1 MTEGNHQ
8 QPEDL
13 LDAYA
18 DGLLTTEQ
26 RETVEQALL
35 ARPELKRQLHRQRAI
50 DDALRR
56 RLTPPPAHQ
65 LQAVLE
71 QAGTA
76 APGPAKAPGPARAP
90 WRLMARR
97 LAVAAALAAGAFGAW
112 QIWSFMQ
119 PRLPGYQPMPWRT
132 LAAIYQDE
140 ITSGFEPDWV
150 CKDDQEFSDTFDDL
164 YGQRLLLEPLPQG
177 VAALGL
183 AYGNSIS
190 QRTIYL
196 LAEAANEPIVVFI
209 DRAER
214 DAGQSIE
221 SDTGLHLFERRVGDL
236 ILYELSPFAEP
247 RLLDSFYDPDAI
259 GH

>member
-1 MTEGNHQ
+1 MTEASHQ
-8 QPEDL
+8 QLGDL

-18 DGLLTTEQ
+18 DGLMTGEQ

-35 ARPELKRQLHRQRAI
+35 ARPQLERQLHHQRAI

-56 RLTPPPAHQ
+56 RLTPPPADE

-76 APGPAKAPGPARAP
+76 APGPAWAP

-97 LAVAAALAAGAFGAW
+97 LAVAAALAAGVFGAW

-119 PRLPGYQPMPWRT
+119 PRPPGYQEMPWRS

-150 CKDDQEFSDTFDDL
+150 CKDDREFSDTFFDL
-164 YGQRLLLEPLPQG
+164 YRQRLLLEPLPEG

-190 QRTIYL
+190 QRTTYL
-196 LAEAANEPIVVFI
+196 LAEAENQPIVVFI

-259 GH
+259 GR

>member
-18 DGLLTTEQ
+18 DGLLTGEQ

-35 ARPELKRQLHRQRAI
+35 ARPQLERQLHHQQAI

-56 RLTPPPAHQ
+56 RMTPPPAHV
-65 LQAVLE
+65 LQTVLD

-76 APGPAKAPGPARAP
+76 APGPARSP

-119 PRLPGYQPMPWRT
+119 PRPPGYQQMPWRT
-132 LAAIYQDE
+132 LAAIYHDE

-164 YGQRLLLEPLPQG
+164 YRQRLLLEPLPEG

>member
-1 MTEGNHQ
+1 MTEASHQ
-8 QPEDL
+8 QLGDL

-18 DGLLTTEQ
+18 DGLMTGEQ
-26 RETVEQALL
+26 RETVEQAIL
-35 ARPELKRQLHRQRAI
+35 ARPELERQLHHQRAI

-56 RLTPPPAHQ
+56 RLTPPPAHE

-76 APGPAKAPGPARAP
+76 APGPARAP

-97 LAVAAALAAGAFGAW
+97 LAVAAALAAGTFGAW

-119 PRLPGYQPMPWRT
+119 PRLPGYQPMPWRS
-132 LAAIYQDE
+132 LVAIYQDE

-150 CKDDQEFSDTFDDL
+150 CKDDQEFSDTFEDL
-164 YGQRLLLEPLPQG
+164 YRQRLLLEPLPEG

-247 RLLDSFYDPDAI
+247 RLLDSFYDPNAI
-259 GH
+259 GP

>member
-1 MTEGNHQ
+1 MTEGSHQ

-18 DGLLTTEQ
+18 DGLLTGEQ
-26 RETVEQALL
+26 RETVEQALP
-35 ARPELKRQLHRQRAI
+35 ARPQLERQLHHQQAI

-56 RLTPPPAHQ
+56 RLTPPPAHE

-76 APGPAKAPGPARAP
+76 APGPARAP

-119 PRLPGYQPMPWRT
+119 PRPPGYQPMPWRT

-164 YGQRLLLEPLPQG
+164 YRQPLLLEPLPEG

-196 LAEAANEPIVVFI
+196 LAEAANQPIVVFI

-236 ILYELSPFAEP
+236 ILYELSPFTEP

-259 GH
+259 GR